1 MAYKQSK
8 DISGL
13 MMKMKSPLNYGGE
26 STMKKSAMMKT
37 GDPEKELKGTVLP
50 EVEVTAKNEKD
61 KKVKYDATDERV
73 RKDRFKQK
81 FYDTYKMPIS
91 DVPEMFKREYQKS
104 IEGSWKIGDVKED

>member
-37 GDPEKELKGTVLP
+37 GDPEKEIKGTVLP
-50 EVEVTAKNEKD
+50 EMEVASESAKD
-61 KKVKYDATDERV
+61 KKVKYDAKDEQI
-73 RKDRFKQK
+73 RKDRYKKK
-81 FYDTYKMPIS
+81 FYEQYNIPATG
-91 DVPEMFKREYQKS
+91 EFFEREYKKS
-104 IEGSWKIGDVKED
+104 IEGDWKKGDVKPD